1 MVERRTASGKS
12 LNMEALMA
20 EHEDIIAVGNAR
32 TNARGDQLGPG
43 GEVIKTA
50 QQVATAYY
58 KENPKAVITQS
69 TKEEL
74 GVTQQTT
81 LQPDNLT
88 AEKQEFDE
96 WNDPENTVET
106 PTGKVT
112 KEEDRVI
119 ASGDAKKQKK
129 QKSKEAVERSK
140 KSIDDLYT

>member
-1 MVERRTASGKS
+1 MVERKTASGKI
-12 LNMEALMA
+12 LDMEALMA
-20 EHEDIIAVGNAR
+20 ENEDVVAVGNAR

-96 WNDPENTVET
+96 WNDPEDTVET

-119 ASGDAKKQKK
+119 AAGSKKKQAQVVQKK
-129 QKSKEAVERSK
+129 VQPKT
-140 KSIDDLYT
+140 KSIDDIYS